1 MNDATASMAERLT
14 QLGFS
19 QYEAKTYVGL
29 LVNGEQT
36 GYALSNLTG
45 VPQPKVYETLRRL
58 VERGAVIQLLERPA
72 TYSAIPA
79 KQLFTSL
86 EADFKRRL
94 ADAQEGLKRL
104 QLGSA
109 EDQRE
114 LIWKLNSLENALNRA
129 TSSITSATS
138 TVYLSGTTA
147 ILERLKGVVT
157 GASERGVNI
166 VMLHF
171 GPLPFALPRGRTF
184 RHASTEGSL
193 YPHRQAHHLAIVTD
207 SARALWAIARDGQLW
222 EGLYSED
229 GIFAGVVKGYIRHDV
244 MIQRIYAD
252 FPAEM
257 TNLYGP
263 GLLELARISSPGN
276 EAGWIDEINGDQ
288 FLTG

>member
-1 MNDATASMAERLT
+1 MNDAVASMVERLT

-58 VERGAVIQLLERPA
+58 LERGAVIQLLEKPA

-86 EADFKRRL
+86 EADFKQRL
-94 ADAQEGLKRL
+94 ADAQEGIKHL
-104 QLGSA
+104 QLGST
-109 EDQRE
+109 EEQRE
-114 LIWKLNSLENALNRA
+114 LIWKLNSLENILNRA
-129 TSSITSATS
+129 ISSITSATS
-138 TVYLSGTTA
+138 TIYISGTTA
-147 ILERLKGVVT
+147 SLERLKGAVT

-184 RHASTEGSL
+184 RHGSTEGSL
-193 YPHRQAHHLAIVTD
+193 YPHHQARHLAIVTD
-207 SARALWAIARDGQLW
+207 SARALWAIARDGQFW

-229 GIFAGVVKGYIRHDV
+229 GIFASVVKGYIRHDV

-263 GLLELARISSPGN
+263 GLLELARISPPG
-276 EAGWIDEINGDQ
+276 EVGWIDEGNEDQ
-288 FLTG
+288 VLTG

>member
-1 MNDATASMAERLT
+1 MNDAVASMVERLT

-58 VERGAVIQLLERPA
+58 LERGAVIQLLEKPA

-86 EADFKRRL
+86 EADFKQRL

-114 LIWKLNSLENALNRA
+114 LIWKLNSFENILNRA
-129 TSSITSATS
+129 TSSITSAIS

-147 ILERLKGVVT
+147 SLERLKGVVT

-193 YPHRQAHHLAIVTD
+193 YPHHQAHHLAIVAD

-229 GIFAGVVKGYIRHDV
+229 GIFASVVKGYIRHDV

-263 GLLELARISSPGN
+263 GLLELARISSSGN
-276 EAGWIDEINGDQ
+276 EVGWIDEGNEDQ

>member
-1 MNDATASMAERLT
+1 MVERLT

-58 VERGAVIQLLERPA
+58 LERGAVIQLLEKPA

-86 EADFKRRL
+86 EADFKQRL

-104 QLGSA
+104 QLGPT

-114 LIWKLNSLENALNRA
+114 LIWKLNSLENILKRA

-147 ILERLKGVVT
+147 SLERLKGVVT

-193 YPHRQAHHLAIVTD
+193 YPHHQAHHLAIVAD

-229 GIFAGVVKGYIRHDV
+229 GIFASVVKGYIRHDV

-276 EAGWIDEINGDQ
+276 EAGWIDEVNEDQ

>member
-1 MNDATASMAERLT
+1 MNDATASMVERLT

-58 VERGAVIQLLERPA
+58 VERGAVVQLLEKPA

-94 ADAQEGLKRL
+94 TDAQEGLKHL
-104 QLGSA
+104 QLGPA

-114 LIWKLNSLENALNRA
+114 LIWKLNSLENTINRA

-147 ILERLKGVVT
+147 SLERLKGVVT
-157 GASERGVNI
+157 GASERGVKI

-193 YPHRQAHHLAIVTD
+193 YPHHQAHHLAIVTD

-222 EGLYSED
+222 DGLYSED
-229 GIFAGVVKGYIRHDV
+229 RIFASVVKGYIRHDV

-263 GLLELARISSPGN
+263 GLLELARISSSGN
-276 EAGWIDEINGDQ
+276 EVGWIDEENEDQ

>member
-1 MNDATASMAERLT
+1 MNDAVASMVERLT

-58 VERGAVIQLLERPA
+58 LERGAVIQLLEKPA

-86 EADFKRRL
+86 EADFKQRL

-104 QLGSA
+104 QLGPA

-114 LIWKLNSLENALNRA
+114 LIWKLNSFENILNRA
-129 TSSITSATS
+129 TSSITSAIS

-147 ILERLKGVVT
+147 SLERLKGVVT

-193 YPHRQAHHLAIVTD
+193 YPHHQAHHLAIVAD

-229 GIFAGVVKGYIRHDV
+229 GIFASVVKGYIRHDV

-263 GLLELARISSPGN
+263 GLLELARISSSGN
-276 EAGWIDEINGDQ
+276 EVGWIDEGNEDQ